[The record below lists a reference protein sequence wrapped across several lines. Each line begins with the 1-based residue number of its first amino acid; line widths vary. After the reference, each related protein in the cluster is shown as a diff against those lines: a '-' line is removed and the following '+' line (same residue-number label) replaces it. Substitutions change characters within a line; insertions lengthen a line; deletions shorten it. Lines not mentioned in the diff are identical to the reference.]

1 MHSEK
6 YAVLISIF
14 PVYAN
19 QIFEGTKKIEFRK
32 KIFSSDIKKIVVYST
47 LPVGKIEGVWDYDG
61 VEESTPAGLW
71 KKYSKVGGIKKDKYD
86 AYFSES
92 LVAYGIKVKNP
103 VRFSNPVSIDEIGK
117 KPPQAYIYLTEAEFK
132 IICEKGGV

>member
-1 MHSEK
+1 MHPVP

-14 PVYAN
+14 PLYSN
-19 QIFEGTKKIEFRK
+19 QIFEGSKKIEFRK
-32 KIFSSDIKKIVVYST
+32 KNFSSDIKKIVVYST

-86 AYFSES
+86 
-92 LVAYGIKVKNP
+92 
-103 VRFSNPVSIDEIGK
+103 
-117 KPPQAYIYLTEAEFK
+117 T
-132 IICEKGGV
+132 

>member
-32 KIFSSDIKKIVVYST
+32 KAFQADVKKVVVYST
-47 LPVGKIEGVWDYDG
+47 LPTGKVEGFWDFDGIESV
-61 VEESTPAGLW
+61 SSRRLW
-71 KKYSKVGGIKKDKYD
+71 RKYSKVGGIEKKKYD
-86 AYFSES
+86 EYFSGCEI
-92 LVAYGIKVKNP
+92 AYGIKVKNP
-103 VRFSNPVSIDEIGK
+103 QKFANPFDISEINRK
-117 KPPQAYIYLTEAEFK
+117 APQSYVYLTEEEFK
-132 IICEKGGV
+132 EICKKGGV